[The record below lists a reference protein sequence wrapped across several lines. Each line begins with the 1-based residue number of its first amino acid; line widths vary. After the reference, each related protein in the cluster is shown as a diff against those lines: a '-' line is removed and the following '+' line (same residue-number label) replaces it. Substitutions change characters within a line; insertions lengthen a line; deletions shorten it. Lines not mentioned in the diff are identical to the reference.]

1 MMQRA
6 IQTLALG
13 AALLV
18 VVAGIWQSWALVTTL
33 KRLVLAY
40 LAFFFLGSVGALAV
54 RAGAVFGGEAA
65 EGDDRRRRRK
75 TGTGT
80 RAA

>member
-1 MMQRA
+1 MQRL
-6 IQTLALG
+6 IQTLALA

-40 LAFFFLGSVGALAV
+40 LAFFFLGSLGALAV
-54 RAGAVFGGEAA
+54 RAGALFGGE
-65 EGDDRRRRRK
+65 GKDRRERRLR
-75 TGTGT
+75 GR
-80 RAA
+80 RA

>member
-1 MMQRA
+1 MQRM

-18 VVAGIWQSWALVTTL
+18 IVAGIWQSWALVTTL

-40 LAFFFLGSVGALAV
+40 LAFFFLGSVGALTV
-54 RAGAVFGGEAA
+54 RAGAVFGG
-65 EGDDRRRRRK
+65 GNDDEKQRRLKSRQ
-75 TGTGT
+75 
-80 RAA
+80 A

>member
-1 MMQRA
+1 MQRA
-6 IQTLALG
+6 IQILALG

-40 LAFFFLGSVGALAV
+40 LAFFFLGSVGALSV
-54 RAGAVFGGEAA
+54 RAGALFGGGGK
-65 EGDDRRRRRK
+65 EGKERRLRGRK
-75 TGTGT
+75 
-80 RAA
+80 A

>member
-54 RAGAVFGGEAA
+54 RAGAVFDDETAD
-65 EGDDRRRRRK
+65 EDDRRRR
-75 TGTGT
+75 GGT
-80 RAA
+80 RTGA